1 LLNRK
6 IIKSPIF
13 CVLPSLFRP
22 NHLKAVIIVFE
33 IIAFLFAI
41 SVHESAHAWMAS
53 RLGDPTARMLGRV
66 SLNPIRHIDFVGTIL
81 LPAIAV
87 ISNIP
92 LLGWA
97 KPTPVDTGN
106 FKNPVRDD
114 VLTSIVGPISN
125 FAIAIGCFLILVLI
139 GKSSASGLLI
149 VQSLAE
155 RTLTD
160 VSSMLMPIAL
170 MFHEALKLNLLL
182 GIFNLSPLPPL
193 DGSHVIRH
201 LLPDGIRR
209 GFDMAGIALLWMLV
223 LFGGNF
229 LGAILGSAMSIFD
242 SRLLRL

>member
-1 LLNRK
+1 MN
-6 IIKSPIF
+6 
-13 CVLPSLFRP
+13 
-22 NHLKAVIIVFE
+22 AVIIVFE
-33 IIAFLFAI
+33 IVTFLFAI

-81 LPAIAV
+81 LPAIALITGV
-87 ISNIP
+87 P

-97 KPTPVDTGN
+97 KPTPVDTRN
-106 FKNPVRDD
+106 FRNPVRDD
-114 VLTSIVGPISN
+114 VLTSLVGPLSN
-125 FAIAIGCFLILVLI
+125 FVVALGCFVALVI
-139 GKSSASGLLI
+139 IAKSSPAGLVI

-155 RTLTD
+155 RTLANI
-160 VSSMLMPIAL
+160 SSILMPIAL
-170 MFHEALKLNLLL
+170 IFHEALKLNLLL
-182 GIFNLSPLPPL
+182 GIFNLIPIPPL

-209 GFDMAGIALLWMLV
+209 GFDMAGVALLWLLV

-229 LGAILGSAMSIFD
+229 LGALLGSAMNIFD

>member
-1 LLNRK
+1 
-6 IIKSPIF
+6 
-13 CVLPSLFRP
+13 VT
-22 NHLKAVIIVFE
+22 AVIIVFE
-33 IIAFLFAI
+33 IITFLFAI

-81 LPAIAV
+81 LPAIALITGV
-87 ISNIP
+87 P

-97 KPTPVDTGN
+97 KPTPVDTRN

-114 VLTSIVGPISN
+114 VLTSLVGPLSN
-125 FAIAIGCFLILVLI
+125 FVVAIGCFVVLVI
-139 GKSSASGLLI
+139 IAKSSRAGLI
-149 VQSLAE
+149 AVQSLAE
-155 RTLTD
+155 RTMANIPSIL
-160 VSSMLMPIAL
+160 VPIAL
-170 MFHEALKLNLLL
+170 IFHVALQLNLLL
-182 GIFNLSPLPPL
+182 GIFNLIPLPPL

-209 GFDMAGIALLWMLV
+209 GFDMAGVALLWMLV

-229 LGAILGSAMSIFD
+229 LGALLGSAMNIFD

>member
-1 LLNRK
+1 
-6 IIKSPIF
+6 
-13 CVLPSLFRP
+13 VT
-22 NHLKAVIIVFE
+22 AVIIIFE
-33 IIAFLFAI
+33 IITFLFAI

-81 LPAIAV
+81 LPAIALITGV
-87 ISNIP
+87 P

-97 KPTPVDTGN
+97 KPTPVDTRN

-114 VLTSIVGPISN
+114 VLTSLVGPLSN
-125 FAIAIGCFLILVLI
+125 FVVALGCFVVLVI
-139 GKSSASGLLI
+139 IAKSSPAGLI
-149 VQSLAE
+149 VVQSLAE
-155 RTLTD
+155 RTLANI
-160 VSSMLMPIAL
+160 SSILMPIAL
-170 MFHEALKLNLLL
+170 IFHEALKLNLLL
-182 GIFNLSPLPPL
+182 GIFNLIPLPPL

-209 GFDMAGIALLWMLV
+209 GFDMAGVALLWLLV

-229 LGAILGSAMSIFD
+229 LGALLGSAMNIFD

>member
-1 LLNRK
+1 VN
-6 IIKSPIF
+6 
-13 CVLPSLFRP
+13 
-22 NHLKAVIIVFE
+22 AVIIVFE
-33 IIAFLFAI
+33 IITFLFAI

-81 LPAIAV
+81 LPAIALITGV
-87 ISNIP
+87 P

-97 KPTPVDTGN
+97 KPTPVDTRN

-114 VLTSIVGPISN
+114 VLTSLVGPLSN
-125 FAIAIGCFLILVLI
+125 FVVAIGCFVVLVI
-139 GKSSASGLLI
+139 VAKSSPAGLII
-149 VQSLAE
+149 VQSVAE
-155 RTLTD
+155 RTLANI
-160 VSSMLMPIAL
+160 SSILMPIAL
-170 MFHEALKLNLLL
+170 IFHEALKLNLLL
-182 GIFNLSPLPPL
+182 GIFNLIPLPPL

-209 GFDMAGIALLWMLV
+209 GFDMAGVALLWLLV

-229 LGAILGSAMSIFD
+229 LGALLGSAMNIFD